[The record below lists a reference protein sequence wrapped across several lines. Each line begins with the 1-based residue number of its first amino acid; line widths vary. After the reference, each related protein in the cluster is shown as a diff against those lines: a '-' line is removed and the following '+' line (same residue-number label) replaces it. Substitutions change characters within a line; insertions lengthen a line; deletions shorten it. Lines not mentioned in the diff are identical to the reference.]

1 MVAHNDIISTLED
14 MDSGGGSIP
23 ANFDELP
30 PPTSDLFDLD
40 VWSSSKK
47 DVTSPN
53 LNMSRA
59 PCAHTDDPNSSLG
72 CDFDL
77 ASLLA
82 GDFDAPAT
90 PLIPDQGV
98 ATCGNQNP
106 HSDDQIA
113 EGFQNAIHATGGT
126 LDSTLDPIGDTL
138 NDVTTPTEPAPTFND
153 GVEAWTKLLESI
165 GSGLDS
171 LGLPGPA
178 ASATSPVLLGAGTA
192 PPAPLEASVP
202 PFNFD
207 PTLGY
212 VFVDPPLVPFGFTS
226 PALSGYASASPP
238 PDSPIPFLSPA
249 STDSSGWSFVS
260 NGSDAYSPL
269 FPSLDF
275 SSLSFDVGSP
285 IILDPTSTPSSPALS
300 GIGFASQA
308 EIDAYVESLTK
319 MRKPRGAGGG
329 RSPVKLECPLCG
341 KKERRPC
348 ELKTPTPS
356 RPRTIKPRGSYTN
369 KSRPAMISTYSNADS
384 KPIDEPP
391 VPAAANWWEPQPRG
405 RARVDRRASP
415 SPAPIPIPEMDTP
428 RPAQLDLSGM
438 SAPFGA
444 HLPLHMRSYSPAP
457 PSTSAM
463 SDGPASPAALFL
475 SAFSSPAP
483 SVRSPSPL
491 PPVISPAM
499 AMFHS
504 PPPVPQATATLVS
517 PVSVSAAPDAGTCV
531 GGYVLGPVIGHGGFS
546 TIRTATSEVTGG
558 VVAVKIVPVKA
569 ALAPPTDAPRGR
581 VGARA
586 ATVGRAATIAGRARP
601 PLGSL
606 PQPKPED
613 DAKSI
618 AEEAALWSS
627 LSHEHIL
634 PLFSAEESLGAWF
647 LFTLYCP
654 AGTLLDLLKRDGQ
667 LISPQP
673 SSANNTPAKRR
684 PSFASSFA
692 STSAARGRSS
702 SITQPAPQRGGLLP
716 ETAATLFRQVVRGLR
731 YLHESAR
738 VVHCDI
744 KLENILVDENGGARI
759 ADFGLAVLMDAE
771 SRVESS
777 VERSVE
783 RRSVER
789 GTIIERRSVE
799 RKSFTIGIG
808 HAPNVAGI
816 SRANSVSVA
825 SAAQPL
831 LKSKF
836 PPGSLPYAAPELL
849 RAGNPP
855 RSRGRMG
862 SKSRE
867 RGRGRA
873 DAGHVPLPAQ
883 DVWALGCVLHAL
895 FTGRLPFSDAFE
907 PRLQM
912 KIARGIWDES
922 LISRKINALPN
933 TSSLLD
939 VLRGCLCVSVAQ
951 RWTIAE
957 VDERAWAVGVADEE
971 AEREAAR
978 AERLV
983 RNGDGDVFGMEIRRE
998 QSRGR
1003 RGASVVRE
1011 RDASA
1016 VRGRDASVVRG
1027 RDASGVKDRDASGV
1041 RGRDTSAVRGRDASA
1056 VRGRDGSVA
1065 RERGVSAVRGRRM
1078 ESAGSSYSPSSPNAN
1093 GGAGER
1099 SMSRG
1104 PSKRAPSMTRTRSS
1118 PNPRQDITP
1127 TSTSVTTSTTQKS
1140 SRAPSLTRC
1149 MIPRYNS
1156 ASTLAPNQTT
1166 PPIPIDA
1173 TGPSPSAAKRPQV
1186 QTARSFGS
1194 ATTLSSPSTST
1205 SSGAPPLSPGSR
1217 NSSRD
1222 GRERPGIGGR
1232 SPSAGGRSPVVDR
1245 FGRSPIADHRFGRS
1259 SGVDRFGRASSGD
1272 RLGRTLSSDRLGI
1285 DVDRLGRSPPEPSPS
1300 EGPRTPDEVVARSR
1314 SRGRFTAGLEIVDEG
1329 GGGTGTAWSVDV
1341 GGYQEVKEAVAM

>member
-1 MVAHNDIISTLED
+1 
-14 MDSGGGSIP
+14 
-23 ANFDELP
+23 
-30 PPTSDLFDLD
+30 
-40 VWSSSKK
+40 
-47 DVTSPN
+47 
-53 LNMSRA
+53 
-59 PCAHTDDPNSSLG
+59 
-72 CDFDL
+72 
-77 ASLLA
+77 
-82 GDFDAPAT
+82 
-90 PLIPDQGV
+90 
-98 ATCGNQNP
+98 
-106 HSDDQIA
+106 
-113 EGFQNAIHATGGT
+113 
-126 LDSTLDPIGDTL
+126 
-138 NDVTTPTEPAPTFND
+138 
-153 GVEAWTKLLESI
+153 
-165 GSGLDS
+165 
-171 LGLPGPA
+171 
-178 ASATSPVLLGAGTA
+178 
-192 PPAPLEASVP
+192 
-202 PFNFD
+202 
-207 PTLGY
+207 
-212 VFVDPPLVPFGFTS
+212 
-226 PALSGYASASPP
+226 
-238 PDSPIPFLSPA
+238 
-249 STDSSGWSFVS
+249 
-260 NGSDAYSPL
+260 
-269 FPSLDF
+269 
-275 SSLSFDVGSP
+275 
-285 IILDPTSTPSSPALS
+285 
-300 GIGFASQA
+300 
-308 EIDAYVESLTK
+308 
-319 MRKPRGAGGG
+319 
-329 RSPVKLECPLCG
+329 
-341 KKERRPC
+341 
-348 ELKTPTPS
+348 
-356 RPRTIKPRGSYTN
+356 
-369 KSRPAMISTYSNADS
+369 
-384 KPIDEPP
+384 
-391 VPAAANWWEPQPRG
+391 
-405 RARVDRRASP
+405 
-415 SPAPIPIPEMDTP
+415 MDTP

-504 PPPVPQATATLVS
+504 PPPVPAATATLVS
-517 PVSVSAAPDAGTCV
+517 PVSVSALPDAGACV

-606 PQPKPED
+606 PQPEPED

-702 SITQPAPQRGGLLP
+702 SISQPAPQRGGLLP

-777 VERSVE
+777 VERSEE

-808 HAPNVAGI
+808 HAPNALAGI

-825 SAAQPL
+825 SAAQPS

-922 LISRKINALPN
+922 LILRKINALPN

-1011 RDASA
+1011 RDVSA
-1016 VRGRDASVVRG
+1016 VRGRDASGVRG
-1027 RDASGVKDRDASGV
+1027 RDASGVRGRDTSAV

-1078 ESAGSSYSPSSPNAN
+1078 ESGGNISYSPSSPNAN
-1093 GGAGER
+1093 GGGER

-1118 PNPRQDITP
+1118 PNPRQDIT
-1127 TSTSVTTSTTQKS
+1127 TASVTTPTTTQKS

-1156 ASTLAPNQTT
+1156 ATTLAPNQNT

-1173 TGPSPSAAKRPQV
+1173 TGSPSPSAAKRPQV

-1232 SPSAGGRSPVVDR
+1232 SPSAGKSPVVDR
-1245 FGRSPIADHRFGRS
+1245 FSRSTVA
-1259 SGVDRFGRASSGD
+1259 DRFGRASSG
-1272 RLGRTLSSDRLGI
+1272 DRLGI

-1329 GGGTGTAWSVDV
+1329 GAGAGTAWSVDV

>member
-1 MVAHNDIISTLED
+1 MFH
-14 MDSGGGSIP
+14 
-23 ANFDELP
+23 
-30 PPTSDLFDLD
+30 
-40 VWSSSKK
+40 
-47 DVTSPN
+47 
-53 LNMSRA
+53 
-59 PCAHTDDPNSSLG
+59 
-72 CDFDL
+72 
-77 ASLLA
+77 
-82 GDFDAPAT
+82 
-90 PLIPDQGV
+90 
-98 ATCGNQNP
+98 
-106 HSDDQIA
+106 
-113 EGFQNAIHATGGT
+113 
-126 LDSTLDPIGDTL
+126 
-138 NDVTTPTEPAPTFND
+138 
-153 GVEAWTKLLESI
+153 
-165 GSGLDS
+165 
-171 LGLPGPA
+171 
-178 ASATSPVLLGAGTA
+178 
-192 PPAPLEASVP
+192 
-202 PFNFD
+202 
-207 PTLGY
+207 
-212 VFVDPPLVPFGFTS
+212 
-226 PALSGYASASPP
+226 
-238 PDSPIPFLSPA
+238 
-249 STDSSGWSFVS
+249 
-260 NGSDAYSPL
+260 
-269 FPSLDF
+269 
-275 SSLSFDVGSP
+275 
-285 IILDPTSTPSSPALS
+285 TSTY
-300 GIGFASQA
+300 
-308 EIDAYVESLTK
+308 D
-319 MRKPRGAGGG
+319 GG
-329 RSPVKLECPLCG
+329 VQ
-341 KKERRPC
+341 
-348 ELKTPTPS
+348 TPTPS
-356 RPRTIKPRGSYTN
+356 RPRTTKPRGSYTN
-369 KSRPAMISTYSNADS
+369 KSRPAMISTYSNADP
-384 KPIDEPP
+384 KPIDEPL
-391 VPAAANWWEPQPRG
+391 VPATAPAANWWEPQPRG

-428 RPAQLDLSGM
+428 RPAQLDLGGM
-438 SAPFGA
+438 SAAFGA

-504 PPPVPQATATLVS
+504 PPPVPAATATLVS
-517 PVSVSAAPDAGTCV
+517 PVSVSALPDAGACV

-606 PQPKPED
+606 PQPEPED

-702 SITQPAPQRGGLLP
+702 SISQPAPQRGGLLP

-825 SAAQPL
+825 SAAQPS

-862 SKSRE
+862 EKSRE

-922 LISRKINALPN
+922 LILRKINALPN

-939 VLRGCLCVSVAQ
+939 VLRGCLYVSVAQ

-983 RNGDGDVFGMEIRRE
+983 RNEDGDVFGMEIRRE

-1011 RDASA
+1011 RDAS
-1016 VRGRDASVVRG
+1016 VVRG
-1027 RDASGVKDRDASGV
+1027 RDASGVRGRDASGV
-1041 RGRDTSAVRGRDASA
+1041 RGRDTSAVRGRDTSA

-1078 ESAGSSYSPSSPNAN
+1078 ESAGSSITYSPSSPNAN
-1093 GGAGER
+1093 GGTER

-1118 PNPRQDITP
+1118 PNPRQDIT
-1127 TSTSVTTSTTQKS
+1127 TASVTTPTTTQKS

-1205 SSGAPPLSPGSR
+1205 SSGAPPLSPTSR

-1232 SPSAGGRSPVVDR
+1232 SPSAGRSPVVDRFGRSPVVDR
-1245 FGRSPIADHRFGRS
+1245 FGRSPV
-1259 SGVDRFGRASSGD
+1259 VDRFGRASSGD
-1272 RLGRTLSSDRLGI
+1272 RLGRTSSMDRLGGDRLGI

-1329 GGGTGTAWSVDV
+1329 AGAAWSVDV
-1341 GGYQEVKEAVAM
+1341 GGYQDVKEAVAM